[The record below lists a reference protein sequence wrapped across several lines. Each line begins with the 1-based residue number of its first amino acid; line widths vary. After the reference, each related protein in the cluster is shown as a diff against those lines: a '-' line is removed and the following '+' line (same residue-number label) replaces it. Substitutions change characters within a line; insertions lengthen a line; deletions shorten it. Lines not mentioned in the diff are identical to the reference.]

1 MANHKHRFNWNSPI
15 VLGPDGTTVYFGGE
29 VVFRSTNHGQSW
41 DIISPDLTTN
51 DKSKQQSSGEPIV
64 VDNTAAEFHCTILT
78 IAPSKLDPNVI
89 WVGTDDGNVQVTR
102 DGGKT
107 WANVVKNI
115 PGLAPNAWIP
125 TVEASPSDAG
135 TAYVAADHH
144 QDDDYTAYFFKTTDF
159 GKTWTRLNL
168 NMPPAVTGW
177 SHVIRE
183 DPKNKNVLYAGTEL
197 GLWIS
202 FDGGARWASFR
213 QNMPAVPVRDIQ
225 IHPRDNDL
233 IVATHGRGLW
243 IMDDIT
249 PVQRVGAAL
258 ATNAAL
264 FDVRPAARWMVWNK
278 DGNLGQGSWAAPN
291 PPEGALL
298 DYYVKGE
305 ARDATITIT
314 DKAGK
319 TVRTL
324 RNLPH
329 TVGVVRT
336 TWDLRY
342 DAPTGGGRG
351 GRGGGGGG
359 RGGGGGPYVLP
370 GEYTV
375 TLRAGGQEQ
384 AKTVK
389 VEMDP
394 RVPAT
399 AEDLQAQLEA
409 ALTLRDLTS
418 RANAAVDRANSLV
431 TELTA
436 LQQRLRGSRTAG
448 AGGDLATMVDK
459 ALEAVKGL
467 RDDGMTR
474 PYPNMGYRQYPR
486 IREEINSLSGAIS
499 RAPFP
504 PTEGQALRMRELAQ
518 ELDGA
523 VAKLN
528 QIQSDQ
534 IAKINEAMKSQ
545 PFITVETIK

>member
-1 MANHKHRFNWNSPI
+1 
-15 VLGPDGTTVYFGGE
+15 
-29 VVFRSTNHGQSW
+29 
-41 DIISPDLTTN
+41 
-51 DKSKQQSSGEPIV
+51 
-64 VDNTAAEFHCTILT
+64 
-78 IAPSKLDPNVI
+78 
-89 WVGTDDGNVQVTR
+89 
-102 DGGKT
+102 
-107 WANVVKNI
+107 
-115 PGLAPNAWIP
+115 
-125 TVEASPSDAG
+125 
-135 TAYVAADHH
+135 
-144 QDDDYTAYFFKTTDF
+144 
-159 GKTWTRLNL
+159 
-168 NMPPAVTGW
+168 
-177 SHVIRE
+177 
-183 DPKNKNVLYAGTEL
+183 
-197 GLWIS
+197 
-202 FDGGARWASFR
+202 
-213 QNMPAVPVRDIQ
+213 
-225 IHPRDNDL
+225 
-233 IVATHGRGLW
+233 
-243 IMDDIT
+243 
-249 PVQRVGAAL
+249 
-258 ATNAAL
+258 
-264 FDVRPAARWMVWNK
+264 
-278 DGNLGQGSWAAPN
+278 
-291 PPEGALL
+291 LL